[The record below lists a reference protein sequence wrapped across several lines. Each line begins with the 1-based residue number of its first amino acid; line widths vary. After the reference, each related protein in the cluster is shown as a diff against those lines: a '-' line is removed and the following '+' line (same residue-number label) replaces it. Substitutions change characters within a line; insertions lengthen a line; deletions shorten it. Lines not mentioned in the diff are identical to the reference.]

1 MVMVMVNIWGVAARD
16 HWKQHRPQSY
26 TALSDPDRFFE
37 ELGEDA
43 AARYLVIRDG
53 LMDGVSPNDETIG
66 WAEFQDRTAQADQTA
81 REIVEREMIYLPPS
95 EADQTSQTPDR

>member
-1 MVMVMVNIWGVAARD
+1 MVTMNIWGVAARD
-16 HWKQHRPQSY
+16 HWKEHRPQSY
-26 TALSDPDRFFE
+26 AALDDPERFFE
-37 ELGEDA
+37 ELGKDA

-53 LMDGVSPNDETIG
+53 LLEGLNPNDSTIG

-95 EADQTSQTPDR
+95 EADQASEPTDP